1 MIEVKD
7 ASGTTPITSATC
19 NQWVSQ
25 LGSKHT
31 LLRDNGQAQT
41 NLALATYD
49 IIVMD
54 RYLKI
59 VYRSNYFTANAKS
72 EILAKLATLK

>member
-1 MIEVKD
+1 VTQFNI
-7 ASGTTPITSATC
+7 
-19 NQWVSQ
+19 
-25 LGSKHT
+25 KHT
-31 LLRDNGQAQT
+31 LLRDNGQVQT
-41 NLALATYD
+41 NLAMTYYD

-59 VYRSNYFTANAKS
+59 VYRNSFYGANAQS